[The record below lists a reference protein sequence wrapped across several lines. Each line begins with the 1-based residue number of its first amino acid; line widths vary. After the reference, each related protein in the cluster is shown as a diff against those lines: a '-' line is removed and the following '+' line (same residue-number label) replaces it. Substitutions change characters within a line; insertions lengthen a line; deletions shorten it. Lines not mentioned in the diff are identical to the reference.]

1 MLYFKNEQEKKLFFE
16 VMARMDRSY
25 DPERRALSSWRGE
38 NGYHSTLVNQTVHS
52 TRDSLTYAY
61 ELLNRDAAGDRERSA
76 DILWHI
82 VPLQDTNPE
91 NKTYGIWSY
100 YIEEPLTQM
109 SPPDWNWADFCGKEL
124 LRILLEHSEKLSAD
138 LIELLRGALY
148 NACCSIRIRNM
159 HPGYTN
165 ISVMGTYVTLVGG
178 SYLGDESLVS
188 YALDRLK
195 TLYKYNV
202 GKGSFDEYN
211 SPTYTFTLVED
222 LACMMKTVTNPD
234 ALRMVRELN
243 SLAWKTIAEHYHFKT
258 KQWAGPHARAYTML
272 QTKSLQLKIQR
283 ALDYK
288 ISLVDLAEEGVS
300 NYLGISFFSIDYS
313 CPEEFVKYFTAPA
326 DKIEV
331 NQRVTDADIA
341 VSYMTDSYTIGS
353 FWKNIFWNQRR
364 NLIGYFGDAK
374 APCYFALRMLHDF
387 YDYSSG
393 MIVTSQKKNRAV
405 SVVGFAT
412 DGGDT
417 HCNLDMVK
425 DATISAS
432 DLRLRLEFGGAVDT
446 LRIDKTG
453 DREFVAVCGDVK
465 MRVEI
470 PWARFG
476 KLDAR
481 VEAGEDASH
490 VDETGSHK
498 RRGAIKYID
507 VIFYSGEEK
516 KINFREEPECGAA
529 LAIEIS
535 DKELSGERASIKV
548 GGGEVTVTRG
558 NLSASGNVRALP
570 TRELNASFKAEID
583 GQGYSEI
590 FK

>member
-1 MLYFKNEQEKKLFFE
+1 MLYFKNEQEKELFFE
-16 VMARMDRSY
+16 VMARRDRSY

-52 TRDSLTYAY
+52 TRESLTYAY
-61 ELLNRDAAGDRERSA
+61 ELLNRDADGDRERSA

-100 YIEEPLTQM
+100 YIEEPLSMM

-124 LRILLEHSEKLSAD
+124 LRILLEHKDKLSPELTA
-138 LIELLRGALY
+138 LLRESLY
-148 NACCSIRIRNM
+148 HACCSIRIRNM

-178 SYLGDESLVS
+178 SYLGDESLVN

-195 TLYKYNV
+195 TLYKYNI

-222 LACMMKTVTNPD
+222 LACMMKTVTNQD
-234 ALRMVRELN
+234 ALKMVRELN

-283 ALDYK
+283 ALDYR
-288 ISLVDLAEEGVS
+288 INLVDLSEEGVS

-326 DKIEV
+326 GEIEV

-364 NLIGYFGDAK
+364 NLIGYFGDDK

-446 LRIDKTG
+446 LRIEKTG

-465 MRVEI
+465 MRVEV

-476 KLDAR
+476 ELDAR

-490 VDETGSHK
+490 VDETGSHS

-516 KINFREEPECGAA
+516 KINFREEAECGAA

-535 DKELSGERASIKV
+535 DKELSGERASVEV
-548 GGGEVTVTRG
+548 GGGTVTVTRG
-558 NLSASGNVRALP
+558 NLSVSGSVGAKTVGGL
-570 TRELNASFKAEID
+570 LSAFKAEID
-583 GQGYSEI
+583 SKDYREL
-590 FK
+590 F

>member
-1 MLYFKNEQEKKLFFE
+1 MLYFKNEQEKELFFE

-91 NKTYGIWSY
+91 NKTFGIWSY

-148 NACCSIRIRNM
+148 NACCSIRKRNM

-283 ALDYK
+283 ALDYR
-288 ISLVDLAEEGVS
+288 INLVDLSEEGVS
-300 NYLGISFFSIDYS
+300 DYLGISFFSIDYS
-313 CPEEFVKYFTAPA
+313 CPEEYVKYFTGPA
-326 DKIEV
+326 GEIEV

-364 NLIGYFGDAK
+364 NLIGYFGDEK
-374 APCYFALRMLHDF
+374 EPCYFALRMLHDF

-432 DLRLRLEFGGAVDT
+432 DLWLRLEFGGAVDT

-516 KINFREEPECGAA
+516 KINFR
-529 LAIEIS
+529 
-535 DKELSGERASIKV
+535 
-548 GGGEVTVTRG
+548 
-558 NLSASGNVRALP
+558 
-570 TRELNASFKAEID
+570 
-583 GQGYSEI
+583 
-590 FK
+590 

>member
-1 MLYFKNEQEKKLFFE
+1 MLYFKNEQEKELFFE

-25 DPERRALSSWRGE
+25 DPDKRAISSWRGE

-76 DILWHI
+76 DILRHI

-178 SYLGDESLVS
+178 DYLGDESLVS

-234 ALRMVRELN
+234 ALKMVRELN

-432 DLRLRLEFGGAVDT
+432 DLRLRLEFGGDVDS
-446 LRIDKTG
+446 LNIEKSG
-453 DREFVAVCGDVK
+453 GEYIISGGGVK
-465 MRVEI
+465 IRAAF
-470 PWARFG
+470 PYARFG
-476 KLDAR
+476 DTDAP
-481 VEAGEDASH
+481 VIVGEESNHAES
-490 VDETGSHK
+490 TGGKAHRS
-498 RRGAIKYID
+498 AIKYID
-507 VIFYSGEEK
+507 VVFYSGTEK
-516 KINFREEPECGAA
+516 DIDFRQLAECAVG
-529 LAIEIS
+529 LTFEIT
-535 DKELSGERASIKV
+535 DGELSGDQPEAMRDGDI
-548 GGGEVTVTRG
+548 VTVTYG

-583 GQGYSEI
+583 GQEYSEI

>member
-1 MLYFKNEQEKKLFFE
+1 MLYFKNEQEKELFFE

-25 DPERRALSSWRGE
+25 DPDKRALSSWRGE

-283 ALDYK
+283 ALDYE
-288 ISLVDLAEEGVS
+288 ISLVDLAEDGIS
-300 NYLGISFFSIDYS
+300 NLIPMSFFSIDYS
-313 CPEEFVKYFTAPA
+313 CPDEFVPYFTHSAG
-326 DKIEV
+326 EV
-331 NQRVTDADIA
+331 SVNKRVTNSEIA
-341 VSYMTDSYTIGS
+341 VSYMTDNYTIGN
-353 FWKNIFWNQRR
+353 FWRSTFWNQRR
-364 NLIGYFGDAK
+364 NMLCYFGDESK
-374 APCYFALRMLHDF
+374 PCYCALRLLHDNF
-387 YDYSSG
+387 DYSSG
-393 MIVTSQKKNRAV
+393 FGRDRAAEEPRGIGYRLCDRRRRHSLQSRHGQKRDYQGVRPA
-405 SVVGFAT
+405 
-412 DGGDT
+412 
-417 HCNLDMVK
+417 
-425 DATISAS
+425 SA
-432 DLRLRLEFGGAVDT
+432 
-446 LRIDKTG
+446 
-453 DREFVAVCGDVK
+453 
-465 MRVEI
+465 
-470 PWARFG
+470 
-476 KLDAR
+476 AR
-481 VEAGEDASH
+481 V
-490 VDETGSHK
+490 
-498 RRGAIKYID
+498 RR
-507 VIFYSGEEK
+507 
-516 KINFREEPECGAA
+516 RCGQS
-529 LAIEIS
+529 EY
-535 DKELSGERASIKV
+535 RKV
-548 GGGEVTVTRG
+548 GRRVYHLERRRQDKGGVPIRAFRRHRRSGHCWRG
-558 NLSASGNVRALP
+558 VEPR
-570 TRELNASFKAEID
+570 
-583 GQGYSEI
+583 
-590 FK
+590 